1 MLCMVSFAVLR
12 FLGLIMSHLF
22 LLFIYFFIFGFSG
35 SSLLCASFLL
45 LPQGGAS
52 LHCSEQ
58 WLLLLHSTGFRH
70 TGLVAVV
77 CGLSCPMACGIFPD
91 QESNPCA
98 LHYQADFYT
107 LCHQGSPIF
116 AFICTTLEDSPR
128 KTSTIKTE
136 NMLLCSLL
144 GVLWCHVLYLSL

>member
-77 CGLSCPMACGIFPD
+77 CGLSCPMACGIF
-91 QESNPCA
+91 
-98 LHYQADFYT
+98 
-107 LCHQGSPIF
+107 
-116 AFICTTLEDSPR
+116 
-128 KTSTIKTE
+128 
-136 NMLLCSLL
+136 
-144 GVLWCHVLYLSL
+144 

>member
-52 LHCSEQ
+52 FHCSEQ
-58 WLLLLHSTGFRH
+58 WLLRCVRHCVNRFHDSTTNKNPALGH
-70 TGLVAVV
+70 LEV
-77 CGLSCPMACGIFPD
+77 CP
-91 QESNPCA
+91 
-98 LHYQADFYT
+98 
-107 LCHQGSPIF
+107 
-116 AFICTTLEDSPR
+116 
-128 KTSTIKTE
+128 
-136 NMLLCSLL
+136 
-144 GVLWCHVLYLSL
+144 V